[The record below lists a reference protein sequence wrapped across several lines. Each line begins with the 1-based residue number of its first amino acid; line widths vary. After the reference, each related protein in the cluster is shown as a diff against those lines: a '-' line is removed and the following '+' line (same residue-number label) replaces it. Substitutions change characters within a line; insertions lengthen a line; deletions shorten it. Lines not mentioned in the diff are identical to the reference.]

1 MRDALDTIE
10 AQGPSNVAR
19 ELEDPSKSGAIF
31 THASDSTK
39 KHIGKYQVS
48 GLYGKE
54 QYNAGFREASNL
66 SSL

>member
-1 MRDALDTIE
+1 MRYALDTIE
-10 AQGPSNVAR
+10 AQGSSNVVG

-48 GLYGKE
+48 GLHGKE
-54 QYNAGFREASNL
+54 HYSAGFREASNL

>member
-48 GLYGKE
+48 GLHVGDIP
-54 QYNAGFREASNL
+54 ASKCPL
-66 SSL
+66 